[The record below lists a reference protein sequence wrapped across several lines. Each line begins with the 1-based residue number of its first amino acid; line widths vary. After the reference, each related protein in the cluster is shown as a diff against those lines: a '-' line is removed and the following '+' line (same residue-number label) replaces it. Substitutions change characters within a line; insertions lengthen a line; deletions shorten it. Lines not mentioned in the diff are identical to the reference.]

1 MIGPLLGLLALLL
14 ILSLILWAASY
25 RLRRAS
31 GVPVGALVYRDTDRP
46 AEPLFSSPY
55 RLTGKP
61 DYLLRQGRH
70 RIPVE
75 VKPGRWGDAPRPGD
89 RLQLAAYCLLV
100 EEADASPP
108 PFGYIVYANT
118 TFRVAYTPA
127 LRQELLNRLGQMR
140 AALQATDVDR
150 DHHDAWR
157 CRACGFRERCE
168 QRMKAEG

>member
-1 MIGPLLGLLALLL
+1 MIGPILGLLALLL

-46 AEPLFSSPY
+46 AEPLFSSHY

-61 DYLLRQGRH
+61 DYLLRQGKH

-75 VKPGRWGDAPRPGD
+75 VKPGRRGDTPRPGD

-100 EEADASPP
+100 EETDDSPP
-108 PFGYIVYANT
+108 PFGYIVYANA

-127 LRQELLNRLGQMR
+127 LRQELLTQLDQMR
-140 AALQATDVDR
+140 DDLKAANVDR

-157 CRACGFRERCE
+157 CRVCGFRERCE
-168 QRMKAEG
+168 QRIG